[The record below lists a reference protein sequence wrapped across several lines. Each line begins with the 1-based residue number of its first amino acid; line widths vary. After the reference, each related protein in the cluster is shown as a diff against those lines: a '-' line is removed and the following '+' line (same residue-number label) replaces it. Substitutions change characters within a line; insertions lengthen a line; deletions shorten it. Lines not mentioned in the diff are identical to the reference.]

1 MRKYFGELL
10 NDSGDLINTSNI
22 PEAPQDLNINIS
34 NFTTREVIKAI
45 KSMKNNKSPSSDEAI
60 TVEALKYGCDS

>member
-1 MRKYFGELL
+1 MRKYLGELL

-45 KSMKNNKSPSSDEAI
+45 KSMKNSKSPSSDEAI

>member
-1 MRKYFGELL
+1 MRKYLGELL

-22 PEAPQDLNINIS
+22 PEAPQDLNINKS
-34 NFTTREVIKAI
+34 NFTTREVIKTT

>member
-22 PEAPQDLNINIS
+22 PEAPQ
-34 NFTTREVIKAI
+34 VIKAT

-60 TVEALKYGCDS
+60 TVEALKYGCNS

>member
-1 MRKYFGELL
+1 MQKYFGELL

-22 PEAPQDLNINIS
+22 PEAPQDLNINKS
-34 NFTTREVIKAI
+34 NFTTREVIKTT

-60 TVEALKYGCDS
+60 TVEALKYGCNS